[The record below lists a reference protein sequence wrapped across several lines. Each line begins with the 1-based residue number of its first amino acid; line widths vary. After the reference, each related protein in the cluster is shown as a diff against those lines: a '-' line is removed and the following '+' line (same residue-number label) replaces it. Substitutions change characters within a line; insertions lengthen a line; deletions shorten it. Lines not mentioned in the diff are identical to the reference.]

1 VIAKNAI
8 SSNKEDNNLPRAAN
22 VSTPNKLDN
31 SEKYFNEKVLI
42 FAVSRMQI
50 SQKKTSNLPGKMSIN
65 HGSAHHGTAPSNAYS
80 YHLSYHYVIP
90 HFFTLIFINAIEILQ
105 LYFSV
110 II

>member
-50 SQKKTSNLPGKMSIN
+50 SQKKTSNLQGKMSIN
-65 HGSAHHGTAPSNAYS
+65 HGSTHHGTAPSNG
-80 YHLSYHYVIP
+80 
-90 HFFTLIFINAIEILQ
+90 
-105 LYFSV
+105 
-110 II
+110 

>member
-22 VSTPNKLDN
+22 VSTPNKLGN

-65 HGSAHHGTAPSNAYS
+65 HGSAHHGTAPSNGSVLCFMLVKSS
-80 YHLSYHYVIP
+80 YV
-90 HFFTLIFINAIEILQ
+90 HFADLLRIIYICHTSTIFD
-105 LYFSV
+105 S
-110 II
+110 

>member
-50 SQKKTSNLPGKMSIN
+50 SQKKPSNLPGKMSLN
-65 HGSAHHGTAPSNAYS
+65 HGSAHHGTAPSNGACFYS
-80 YHLSYHYVIP
+80 RPS
-90 HFFTLIFINAIEILQ
+90 FFIATW
-105 LYFSV
+105 
-110 II
+110 

>member
-31 SEKYFNEKVLI
+31 SEKYFI

-65 HGSAHHGTAPSNAYS
+65 HGSAHHGTAPSNHRYTHVS
-80 YHLSYHYVIP
+80 
-90 HFFTLIFINAIEILQ
+90 
-105 LYFSV
+105 
-110 II
+110 

>member
-50 SQKKTSNLPGKMSIN
+50 SQKRPAIYQGKC
-65 HGSAHHGTAPSNAYS
+65 
-80 YHLSYHYVIP
+80 
-90 HFFTLIFINAIEILQ
+90 Q
-105 LYFSV
+105 
-110 II
+110 